1 MYSEND
7 IKFRAHSTRHFLI
20 IRISLDNFNICFPSW
35 NWNTTYCNQCNLLY
49 VPISITTTFYS
60 LLLHYIFFIFEKV
73 LVFRKNRCFFDF
85 ILGNYILIYTSTR
98 YSYQIANNYEL
109 NTAYC
114 DWYNLLYS
122 SKIFYFYIEIKVVQI
137 LSSKI
142 YETIY
147 YLLILQQKI
156 DTLLEHLLFC
166 YLSAA
171 NKHII
176 K

>member
-20 IRISLDNFNICFPSW
+20 IRISLDNFNICFPPW

-98 YSYQIANNYEL
+98 YSYQIANSYEF
-109 NTAYC
+109 N
-114 DWYNLLYS
+114 
-122 SKIFYFYIEIKVVQI
+122 
-137 LSSKI
+137 
-142 YETIY
+142 TIY
-147 YLLILQQKI
+147 AIDIICYIVPKYFNSILKLKLYKYFHQKYMRLYTI
-156 DTLLEHLLFC
+156 YWFF
-166 YLSAA
+166 
-171 NKHII
+171 NK